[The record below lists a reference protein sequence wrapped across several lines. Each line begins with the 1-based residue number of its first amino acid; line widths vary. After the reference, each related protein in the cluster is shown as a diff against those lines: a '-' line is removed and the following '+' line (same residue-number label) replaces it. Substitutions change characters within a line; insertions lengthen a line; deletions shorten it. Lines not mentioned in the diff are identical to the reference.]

1 VFLLKDNNK
10 TKMILTPVLQ
20 IQLTKKLKR
29 MMQKMCK
36 MTHIVVQ
43 VVKMIPSN
51 KSMKIQKK
59 MIMIS
64 RKHQHQIVHR

>member
-1 VFLLKDNNK
+1 
-10 TKMILTPVLQ
+10 MILTLILQ
-20 IQLTKKLKR
+20 IQLTKKLNR

-43 VVKMIPSN
+43 VVKMTPN